1 MVRENINEEL
11 IKVFCK
17 EFQAIWLIDIRDMTF
32 EVFSSEEQRDI
43 AGSEKFVSSMKFYD
57 QALQWYIDECVL
69 DYSKMRVS
77 EETNIENVLER
88 TKDGKPF
95 FVEYGRVFND
105 SKNYNQLCFDR
116 INDENGELQYVVLG
130 FRDIDVRKKAEIDDL
145 TGLLTRHAFLKKA
158 EEMMAEYPDEQFD
171 VIISDIVDFKKFNE
185 TYGSKTADD
194 ILRWEGRFLLDMRT
208 DDMLIGRYGGDQ
220 MVIFGAHGSML
231 MVSSDDS
238 RDRFYESEKH
248 NGLPDIVIK
257 FGAYFDIRHDQ
268 SVLAS
273 CDMAHMALNSI
284 KRHYVKDMALYDD
297 KMKNRLD
304 KQRRIEESMHDSL
317 KNGDFKVYYQPKHEA
332 KTGKLIGAEAL
343 IRWIH
348 PEYGFMSPADF
359 IPLFEQNGFI
369 VENDMYVLRKTCENL
384 RRWNNKGIAIV
395 PISINMSKMSMSNLS
410 VDDDLKWHVV
420 KNGLTPSMLH
430 IEITETLMLDDVD
443 EFIVKLNQIREAGFE
458 IELDDFGA
466 GYSSINILSTLPIDV
481 VKLDMS
487 FMRQFGDTKRSK
499 VLAACVNLAKEL
511 GFKTVSEGVEHKEQ
525 SDILGDLGVD
535 AIQGYYYS
543 KPLPEEE
550 FERYLI
556 KNS

>member
-32 EVFSSEEQRDI
+32 EVFSSEEQMDI

-220 MVIFGAHGSML
+220 MVIFGAHSSML